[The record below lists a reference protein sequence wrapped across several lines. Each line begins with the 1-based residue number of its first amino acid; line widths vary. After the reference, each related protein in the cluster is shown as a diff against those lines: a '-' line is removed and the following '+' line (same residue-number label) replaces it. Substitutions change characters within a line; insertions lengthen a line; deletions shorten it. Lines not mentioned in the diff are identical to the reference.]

1 MIVFKTFLRI
11 VKKCIFPIIL
21 YTVIL
26 VLFSSINISTE
37 DNNMN
42 FTASK
47 PDIYIINNDKY
58 EGITKSLIDYMSA
71 NSNIIELK
79 DTKEAID
86 DAIFYRD
93 VNFIMEIP
101 VNFNE
106 EYLKGQE
113 LEIKIETTGDYP
125 SVQAKNLLNRY
136 LSTARIYQHL
146 NLNEEDLIKKVN
158 ATLENKVN
166 VEITSSLDTSVLNKA
181 TTYYNFLNY
190 AFLAGSI
197 YVICLVL
204 SSFKNTNI
212 KKRTLISSMK
222 INRFNRNLLLSNSLF
237 AFILWLIYVILSFI
251 LVGESMFSMH
261 GLIYIINSFIFAICT
276 LCIAFLLG
284 NTIKNKDAING
295 IINVIALGSS
305 FLCGAFVPM
314 EYLPKSVLNMA
325 HILPSYYYIKN
336 NNLISTLETINLISL
351 KPIILNMVILL
362 MFVIIFI
369 VITNVITRR
378 SRKIA

>member
-1 MIVFKTFLRI
+1 MTVFKAFLRI
-11 VKKCIFPIIL
+11 VKKCIFPIVL

-26 VLFSSINISTE
+26 ILFSGINLSTN

-42 FTASK
+42 FVSSK

-58 EGITKSLIDYMSA
+58 EGITKSLIDYMTE
-71 NSNIIELK
+71 NSNIIKLD
-79 DTKEAID
+79 DTKEARS

-101 VNFNE
+101 NNFNE
-106 EYLKGQE
+106 EYLKGIE

-125 SVQAKNLLNRY
+125 SVQAKNLLNRF
-136 LSTARIYQHL
+136 LSTARVYKNL
-146 NLNEEDLIKKVN
+146 NLSEDDLIKSI
-158 ATLENKVN
+158 NKSLTNNVN
-166 VEITSSLDTSVLNKA
+166 VEITSKLDTNTLNK
-181 TTYYNFLNY
+181 TTNYYNFLNY

-204 SSFKNTNI
+204 SSFKSEFI
-212 KKRTLISSMK
+212 KKRTIISSMNQNK
-222 INRFNRNLLLSNSLF
+222 FNRDLLLSNSLF
-237 AFILWLIYVILSFI
+237 AFILWILYVILSFI
-251 LVGESMFSMH
+251 LIGSSMFSMH
-261 GLIYIINSFIFAICT
+261 GLIYIVNSFVFAICT

-284 NTIKNKDAING
+284 NTIRNKDAING

-314 EYLPKSVLNMA
+314 EYLPKSVLDIA

-336 NNLISTLETINLISL
+336 NNLISTLETINLVNL
-351 KPIILNMVILL
+351 KPVLINMIILIA
-362 MFVIIFI
+362 FAIIFI
-369 VITNVITRR
+369 IITNIITRR
-378 SRKIA
+378 TRKIG

>member
-21 YTVIL
+21 YTAIL

-58 EGITKSLIDYMSA
+58 EGITKSLIDYMTN
-71 NSNIIELK
+71 NSNVIELK
-79 DTKEAID
+79 STSDAKN

-106 EYLKGQE
+106 EYLKGNE

-166 VEITSSLDTSVLNKA
+166 VKITSSLDTSVLNKA

-197 YVICLVL
+197 YVVCLVL

-295 IINVIALGSS
+295 IINCLALGSS

-351 KPIILNMVILL
+351 KPIILNIVILL
-362 MFVIIFI
+362 MFAIIFI
-369 VITNVITRR
+369 IITNIITKKTRN
-378 SRKIA
+378 